1 VKNKIYKVSPDDFPE
16 LLKEIP
22 DKPKLL
28 YAEGN
33 LKVEKN
39 TKFLAVVGSRRFS
52 NYGKSVCKDIIGGL
66 AGSDIIIV
74 SGLAL
79 GIDAVAHKTAIENGL
94 RTFAI
99 PGSGLDESVLYPA
112 TNINL
117 ANDILKNDGALIS
130 ELEPKTTATIYTF
143 PKRNRI
149 MAGMSHATLVIE
161 AGEKSGTLITAR
173 LALDYNRDV
182 LAVPGSI
189 YSPTSKGVN
198 YLIRQG
204 ATLVTSAE
212 DVLDSLG
219 IKTKTIKPSERK
231 DLSEQEKKILYLITE
246 EPLPKDELIRLL
258 NIPTGEINSLL
269 SLMEIKGII
278 KESMGVIM
286 PI

>member
-1 VKNKIYKVSPDDFPE
+1 MKNKIYKVSPDDFPE